1 MKKIFLGMLLLT
13 LIFSMGCNKDLDILT
28 EGAGVAVHSN
38 GATELDNNVTFN
50 LTVNNNKCT
59 QLTVTGATTGTI
71 SIADGKGTFSATTT
85 ALGLLAADSSAT
97 LTFTA
102 NTEGNPTNSYSVTM
116 TNPISIT
123 SPDDVIQDDEV
134 QKVYY
139 TVSTVSANVSSV
151 KIETKVNSGVYS
163 DVSGTFSTSKDSLSI
178 KGSDYNVNDTVYFK
192 VTATAG
198 SLSSTKESSF
208 VVGTYAFAN
217 TESGTLDFD
226 GKGFDFID
234 AVNVPE
240 GTDTTDVKIQSGV
253 GTMGFM
259 STNGT
264 QFVVSDS
271 ATFAGNDIVVTKAA
285 FAAGTPVSLIANVSK
300 DDVYIFKTTRS
311 VDTKTVTYY
320 GIIKISDF
328 ILTSGDNKDGFT
340 FDYVY

>member
-1 MKKIFLGMLLLT
+1 MKKIFLGVLLLT
-13 LIFSMGCNKDLDILT
+13 LIFSLGCNKDENLFT
-28 EGAGVAVHSN
+28 EGAGVAVYSD

-50 LTVNNNKCT
+50 ITANNDKCT
-59 QLTVTGATTGTI
+59 QLTVSGATTGTI

-85 ALGLLAADSSAT
+85 ALGLLAADSTAT

-123 SPDDVIQDDEV
+123 SPDAVIQDDEV

-139 TVSTVSANVSSV
+139 TVSTVSAKVSNV
-151 KIETKVNSGVYS
+151 KIETKVNHGTYS
-163 DVSGTFSTSKDSLSI
+163 DVTGTFSTSKDSLSI

-198 SLSSTKESSF
+198 SLTSTNESSF
-208 VVGTYAFAN
+208 VVGTYAFTN
-217 TESGTLDFD
+217 TERGSVDFD
-226 GKGFDFID
+226 GKGYDLID

-240 GTDTTDVKIQSGV
+240 GTDTTDFKILSGV
-253 GTMGFM
+253 GTMGFE

-271 ATFAGNDIVVTKAA
+271 ATFAGNDIVATKAA
-285 FAAGTPVSLIANVSK
+285 FDAGTPFSFFVNISK
-300 DDVYIFKTTRS
+300 DDVYIFKTTRT
-311 VDTKTVTYY
+311 VNTKTVTYY

-328 ILTSGDNKDGFT
+328 ILTSGGNKDGFT
-340 FDYVY
+340 FDYIY